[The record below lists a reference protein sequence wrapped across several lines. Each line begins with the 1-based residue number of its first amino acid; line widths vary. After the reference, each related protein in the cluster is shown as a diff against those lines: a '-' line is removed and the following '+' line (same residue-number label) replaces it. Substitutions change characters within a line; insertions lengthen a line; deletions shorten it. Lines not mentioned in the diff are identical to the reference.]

1 VPGPGEGRA
10 EGQQQERRLM
20 DRKTH
25 TLSDADITSIRA
37 VSRRTLLQALG
48 LGAGLAATGT
58 AATYAQPTPKPPRRD
73 PCRDTDHGPP
83 SDGDGC
89 GKPPIS

>member
-1 VPGPGEGRA
+1 
-10 EGQQQERRLM
+10 M
-20 DRKTH
+20 DRKTR
-25 TLSDADITSIRA
+25 TLSDADITSTRA
-37 VSRRTLLQALG
+37 VSRRILLQALG
-48 LGAGLAATGT
+48 LGAGLAAATLTGT
-58 AATYAQPTPKPPRRD
+58 SATHAQSTPKPTRRD

>member
-1 VPGPGEGRA
+1 
-10 EGQQQERRLM
+10 M

-25 TLSDADITSIRA
+25 TLSDDDIVSARA
-37 VSRRTLLQALG
+37 VTRRTLLAALG
-48 LGAGLAATGT
+48 LGAGLAVT
-58 AATYAQPTPKPPRRD
+58 AVAAYAQATPAPKPTRRD
-73 PCRDTDHGPP
+73 PCRDADHGPP

>member
-1 VPGPGEGRA
+1 
-10 EGQQQERRLM
+10 M
-20 DRKTH
+20 DRK
-25 TLSDADITSIRA
+25 TLSDADITSTRT
-37 VSRRTLLQALG
+37 VTRRTLLTALG
-48 LGAGLAATGT
+48 VGAGLAAAAVAGT
-58 AATYAQPTPKPPRRD
+58 ATHAQTTTPKPTRRD

>member
-1 VPGPGEGRA
+1 
-10 EGQQQERRLM
+10 M

-25 TLSDADITSIRA
+25 TLSDDDIVSARA
-37 VSRRTLLQALG
+37 VTRRTLLAGLG
-48 LGAGLAATGT
+48 LGTGLAA
-58 AATYAQPTPKPPRRD
+58 AAVAYAQATPAPKPTRRD
-73 PCRDTDHGPP
+73 PCRDADHGPP

>member
-1 VPGPGEGRA
+1 
-10 EGQQQERRLM
+10 M

-25 TLSDADITSIRA
+25 TLSDADIISARA
-37 VSRRTLLQALG
+37 VTRRTLLAALG
-48 LGAGLAATGT
+48 LGTGLAAAAVAHAQT
-58 AATYAQPTPKPPRRD
+58 APPAPKPTRRD

>member
-1 VPGPGEGRA
+1 
-10 EGQQQERRLM
+10 M

-25 TLSDADITSIRA
+25 TLSDADIVSARA
-37 VSRRTLLQALG
+37 VTRRTLLTGLG
-48 LGAGLAATGT
+48 LGAGLAVT
-58 AATYAQPTPKPPRRD
+58 AVAAYAQATPAPKPTRRD
-73 PCRDTDHGPP
+73 PCRDADHGPP

>member
-1 VPGPGEGRA
+1 
-10 EGQQQERRLM
+10 M

-25 TLSDADITSIRA
+25 TLSDADIVSARA
-37 VSRRTLLQALG
+37 VTRRTLLAALG
-48 LGAGLAATGT
+48 LGTGLAA
-58 AATYAQPTPKPPRRD
+58 AAVAYAQATPAPAPKPTRRD
-73 PCRDTDHGPP
+73 PCRDADHGPP